1 MAALQMD
8 VILENLVGGNALH
21 WVQERGLNYLQF
33 PMLSGLDGF
42 FHGIFLRRTSNR
54 ANNPEDFNLGMDCG
68 TPDHQVLRN
77 RRRMLKLFGTDCA
90 GVYAR
95 QTHGTQVAIWD
106 PNPMP
111 AGAVR
116 LSGDAL
122 VTNREDGALVIQTAD
137 CQAVIIIDPVRRV
150 VANIHSG
157 WRGSIG
163 NIIGRTIR
171 AMTAGYAS
179 RPRDLRCGIGPS
191 LGPCCA
197 EFVNY
202 REEIPASFWH
212 YRYAGD
218 HFDFW
223 NISRDQLLAAGVL
236 PDHISISGI
245 CTKCNQHLF
254 FSYRGNQQTGR
265 FATVVGIDKS
275 RGNDI

>member
-1 MAALQMD
+1 
-8 VILENLVGGNALH
+8 VY

-42 FHGIFLRRTSNR
+42 FHGIFLRRISDQG
-54 ANNPEDFNLGMDCG
+54 NNPEDFNLGMGCG

-77 RRRMLKLFGTDCA
+77 RRRMLALFGTDCV

-95 QTHGTQVAIWD
+95 QTHSTHVATWN
-106 PNPMP
+106 PNPIP
-111 AGAVR
+111 VAAVR
-116 LSGDAL
+116 LDGDAL
-122 VTNREDGALVIQTAD
+122 ITNQDAGALVIQTAD

-171 AMTAGYAS
+171 AMTVEYTS
-179 RPRDLRCGIGPS
+179 RPRDLLCGIGPS

-202 REEIPASFWH
+202 RREFPASFWH
-212 YRYAGD
+212 YRSAGD

-223 NISRDQLLAAGVL
+223 NISRDQLQAAGVP
-236 PDHISISGI
+236 PDHISVSGI
-245 CTKCNQHLF
+245 CTKCNRHLF
-254 FSYRGNQQTGR
+254 FSYRGNPQTGR
-265 FATVVGIDKS
+265 FATVVGIGKS
-275 RGNDI
+275 RENNI